1 MGTAGFRTTMRG
13 KGTLF
18 AAALAGGLAVSS
30 GASAGPVF
38 TIDGIGLGTG
48 SNAISTTIWEHTVV
62 AAGDTLTGIGR
73 VNTIDSVSCGGL
85 CWTTGQ
91 NGRELTFTFSYTVQ
105 KIGLIGGGVA
115 QAFFSGGDIHFYSDS
130 SPDLVN
136 TPAGLTVANAS
147 DGNPWVTLHGAA
159 TGDACDASC
168 FGGAGAVITLKS
180 TFFVTG
186 GLSDVDAGTGH
197 GFLDSVAGPAHL
209 AFNTNSF
216 FGGADIDLSSSFNA
230 NETGTAGNF
239 PLIGTAALQTLVT
252 RVPEPGSLLLL
263 GTGLLSLA
271 GAGFGR
277 RRRSRE

>member
-1 MGTAGFRTTMRG
+1 
-13 KGTLF
+13 L
-18 AAALAGGLAVSS
+18 AASS

-38 TIDGIGLGTG
+38 TIDGIGLGTN
-48 SNAISTTIWEHTVV
+48 SNLISTTIWEHTVV
-62 AAGDTLTGIGR
+62 APGDTLTGIGR
-73 VNTIDSVSCGGL
+73 VNTIDAVSCGGL
-85 CWTTGQ
+85 CWTTGT
-91 NGRELTFTFSYTVQ
+91 NGRELTFTFSYTVE
-105 KIGLIGGGVA
+105 KIGLVGGGVA

-147 DGNPWVTLHGAA
+147 NGNPWLDLAGAA

-168 FGGAGAVITLKS
+168 FNGASAVITLKS

-186 GLSDVDAGTGH
+186 GLADVDAGTGH
-197 GFLDSVAGPAHL
+197 GFLDVVGGPAGGV
-209 AFNTNSF
+209 FDTNSF
-216 FGGADIDLSSSFNA
+216 FGGADIDLSSSFNR
-230 NETGTAGNF
+230 NETGTAANF
-239 PLIGTAALQTLVT
+239 PLTGTAALQTLVQ

-277 RRRSRE
+277 RRRPRG